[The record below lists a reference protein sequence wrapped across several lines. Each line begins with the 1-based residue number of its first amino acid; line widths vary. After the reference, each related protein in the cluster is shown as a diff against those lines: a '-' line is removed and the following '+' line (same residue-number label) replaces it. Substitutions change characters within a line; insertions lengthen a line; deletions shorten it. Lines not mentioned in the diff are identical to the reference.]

1 MQRSCLRGT
10 AGQHSG
16 VTRINEKYKVNA
28 DFAETC
34 ILPEAWRE
42 SSKVSRLKR
51 IVDEVSLASVIDEL
65 VVDGEAVV
73 HVVILAVTLLVDVE
87 LGHPVV
93 RLVRHNITTA
103 QHSCTRFFLKPLLP
117 RPGAVAL
124 LQVLVGRLLV
134 EPAAAGHGVDMPGGT
149 VAGEH
154 DGVEPLGGEHA
165 AVRGPDDSEENRASM
180 GAPQED

>member
-1 MQRSCLRGT
+1 M
-10 AGQHSG
+10 
-16 VTRINEKYKVNA
+16 
-28 DFAETC
+28 
-34 ILPEAWRE
+34 
-42 SSKVSRLKR
+42 KR

-134 EPAAAGHGVDMPGGT
+134 EPAAAGHGVDVPGGA

-165 AVRGPDDSEENRASM
+165 AVRRPHVTRHPAQPAQRGQHRTGQHGHRNNIVVRSLVLDQLELGHYRWSYKSSLSEVSA
-180 GAPQED
+180 